1 MERPKPDAQS
11 VYGVGGRCALLI
23 YVSHFDVVLIKLVLF
38 LEDKLKSIRNR
49 MTLETRFGYWLGDFN
64 TLLRAGERARQT
76 RSMTVP
82 KSKRND
88 RRPDCIFYFFDVLYP
103 MPPPSLPSLSAI
115 ALENNLKIA
124 HNNRIL
130 SYDSRFRPQNYQH
143 IRINCFIDNR
153 KAQKQISVLTPPLA
167 VVYPCPYSMLC
178 SVANYVNL
186 QTEPI
191 NFISRRD
198 S

>member
-1 MERPKPDAQS
+1 MYVYLSLSKCMLRPWNGPSRMHKS
-11 VYGVGGRCALLI
+11 IYGVGGRCALLI

-49 MTLETRFGYWLGDFN
+49 MTLETRFGYWIGDFD

-76 RSMTVP
+76 RSMTAP
-82 KSKRND
+82 KSKRID
-88 RRPDCIFYFFDVLYP
+88 RRPDSIFYFFDVLSP
-103 MPPPSLPSLSAI
+103 ILLPSLLSLSAYTSV
-115 ALENNLKIA
+115 ALENSLKIA

-153 KAQKQISVLTPPLA
+153 KK
-167 VVYPCPYSMLC
+167 
-178 SVANYVNL
+178 
-186 QTEPI
+186 
-191 NFISRRD
+191 
-198 S
+198 